1 MATTA
6 LGIMQDSEGAGVDP
20 LTHRRIIKARWTNP
34 GIITGIGVSG
44 TSGLTYQ
51 VGAGNAVLCRAE
63 SDGYTE
69 AYWEGGQ
76 TPAVAVGDPSNPRI
90 DTVWLRANDLQQGDP
105 DNRVQVGV
113 TQGTPA
119 ASPVAPDAPD
129 GCLAIAAMLVSA
141 AATSTAKATQTTQRE
156 FAIPYGA
163 TLGLLGSYHD
173 TTNGSFDTTR
183 MSKSLRCA
191 VQVTVPTDRLLELR
205 FTASVA
211 SGGEYGTD
219 DYTNWYHAF
228 ALDGTEV
235 PYSGGE
241 VYLNN
246 TTCET
251 YTWTHVVEATAGVH
265 SVAAVTAWV
274 SGTDAPIRRAGT
286 YESQGSGSAA
296 KFAGTFPGLLL
307 EVWDR
312 GVAS

>member
-34 GIITGIGVSG
+34 GIVTGIDVSG
-44 TSGLTYQ
+44 TSGLTYR

-63 SDGYTE
+63 SDGYVE

-129 GCLAIAAMLVSA
+129 GCLAIAAMLVPA
-141 AATSTAKATQTTQRE
+141 AATSTATATQTTQRE

-163 TLGLLGSYHD
+163 TLGLLGSYRD
-173 TTNGSFDTTR
+173 TTSAKFDTKLRARTTR
-183 MSKSLRCA
+183 CKVM
-191 VQVTVPTDRLLELR
+191 VTVPTDRLLELR
-205 FTASVA
+205 FTASVYC
-211 SGGEYGTD
+211 SGSAAADHHTS
-219 DYTNWYHAF
+219 WYVGF
-228 ALDGTEV
+228 LLDGTEIDG
-235 PYSGGE
+235 SGGE
-241 VYLNN
+241 IWLN
-246 TTCET
+246 TETCET
-251 YTWTHVVEATAGVH
+251 QHRTQIVEVQAGTHALAV
-265 SVAAVTAWV
+265 VTAWV
-274 SGTDAPIRRAGT
+274 SGQACPGARYGAYDIQGGDVASFRGT
-286 YESQGSGSAA
+286 
-296 KFAGTFPGLLL
+296 FAGKLL

-312 GVAS
+312 GVA